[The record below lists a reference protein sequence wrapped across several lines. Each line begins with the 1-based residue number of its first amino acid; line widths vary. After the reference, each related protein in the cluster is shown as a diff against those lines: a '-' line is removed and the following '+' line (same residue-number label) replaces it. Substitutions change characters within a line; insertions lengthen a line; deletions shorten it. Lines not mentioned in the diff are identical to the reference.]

1 LIKPAVN
8 CDITPGL
15 KGARSML
22 MSRWRRL
29 AASTVAGAAAT
40 AMLAGTAFADTA
52 QKPVTRLAGGDRIA
66 TAVAISKQAFPTDH
80 SAHNVVLTAAYRFPD
95 AMSAAPLGKHLTAPL
110 LLTTPG
116 ELTAATLTEIQRV
129 LPVPSSGTTGT
140 TTDGCA
146 TTPPANAVYVIGG
159 DAAIAQQIDSQL
171 NEAGFDVVRVDG
183 ADRFAT
189 SVEVATC
196 EGSPSTVFL
205 ARGDNFADALSAGP
219 AAASTNGTVLLTAGT
234 TLPPSVSA
242 YLSGL
247 SNPTVY
253 AVGQAAHK
261 ADPDAQPIVGG
272 DRFATAALV
281 AAQFFPNPTVVGVAT
296 GWNFPDA
303 LAGGAFMGL
312 QGGPV
317 LMTGPVTL
325 QSADGLYIGEQ
336 SATLQQ
342 AYLFGAPISLSP
354 LIAKQVSAAL
364 TQS

>member
-1 LIKPAVN
+1 MFNVRPPRLVA
-8 CDITPGL
+8 IT
-15 KGARSML
+15 A
-22 MSRWRRL
+22 
-29 AASTVAGAAAT
+29 AGAAAV
-40 AMLAGTAFADTA
+40 AVFAGTALADTP
-52 QKPVTRLAGGDRIA
+52 QKPVTRLAGSDRVA

-80 SAHNVVLTAAYRFPD
+80 TARNVVLTAAYRFPD

-116 ELTAATLTEIQRV
+116 ELAPATLTEIQRV
-129 LPVPSSGTTGT
+129 LPVSSSGATGT
-140 TTDGCA
+140 TTDGCS

-159 DAAIAQQIDSQL
+159 DAAIAQQIDTQL
-171 NEAGFDVVRVDG
+171 NQAGFDVVRVAG

-189 SVEVATC
+189 SVDVAQC

-219 AAASTNGTVLLTAGT
+219 AAASVNGAVLLTAGA

-247 SNPTVY
+247 SSPTVY

-261 ADPDAQPIVGG
+261 ADPSAQPIVGG
-272 DRFATAALV
+272 DRYATAALV
-281 AAQFFPNPTVVGVAT
+281 AAEFFPDPTVVGVAT

-303 LAGGAFMGL
+303 LAGGSFMGL
-312 QGGPV
+312 EGGPV

-325 QSADGLYIGEQ
+325 QSADGLYIGEHHA
-336 SATLQQ
+336 SLQQ
-342 AYLFGAPISLSP
+342 AFLFGGPASLSP
-354 LIAKQVSAAL
+354 IIDQQVSVAL
-364 TQS
+364 NQN

>member
-1 LIKPAVN
+1 
-8 CDITPGL
+8 
-15 KGARSML
+15 
-22 MSRWRRL
+22 
-29 AASTVAGAAAT
+29 
-40 AMLAGTAFADTA
+40 
-52 QKPVTRLAGGDRIA
+52 
-66 TAVAISKQAFPTDH
+66 
-80 SAHNVVLTAAYRFPD
+80 
-95 AMSAAPLGKHLTAPL
+95 MSAAPLGKHLTAPL

-116 ELTAATLTEIQRV
+116 ELSPATLTEIQRV

-140 TTDGCA
+140 TAGGCA

-159 DAAIAQQIDSQL
+159 DAAIAQQIDTQL
-171 NEAGFDVVRVDG
+171 NQAGFDVVRVDG

-189 SVEVATC
+189 SVAVAQC

-219 AAASTNGTVLLTAGT
+219 AAASVDGAVLLTAGT

-247 SNPTVY
+247 TDPTVY

-261 ADPDAQPIVGG
+261 ADPDGQPIVGG

-281 AAQFFPNPTVVGVAT
+281 AAQFFPNPTIVGVAT

-312 QGGPV
+312 EGGPV
-317 LMTGPVTL
+317 LMTGPETL
-325 QSADGLYIGEQ
+325 QSADGLYIGEHHA
-336 SATLQQ
+336 SLQQ
-342 AYLFGAPISLSP
+342 AFLFGGPASLSP
-354 LIAKQVSAAL
+354 IIEKQVSVAL
-364 TQS
+364 NQN